1 MRKSIR
7 CLTILTL
14 LSALAGCG
22 MFPRSWGKLEGRA
35 WCDAR
40 YLDTVKEYQ
49 NYKSIGNDVRK
60 KLRLSKD
67 GYIYAVAAVI
77 PLQQNGKESE
87 FYFSPPKELQEIRE
101 LRESKVNGFEAMTFI
116 LYKKDGTASK
126 TIISFAGSNQ
136 WRDYIFHN
144 FWITPVQF
152 DDARS
157 YVEKVR
163 RHPLASKTP
172 IIATGVSLGGGLA
185 VHVKKNDNTSS
196 YIQEAWAFNPSNRIQ
211 ASPSIDPDIYL
222 LANKYEILNGLN
234 RENIGAPIE
243 NTADNFDL
251 IASSSIYAHYRWVVT
266 RQILHYADLAIYF
279 EDKESNSTTD
289 PMRILQSQKISAE
302 ICTPAMRESINKE
315 REALRLK

>member
-1 MRKSIR
+1 MRKPIKY
-7 CLTILTL
+7 LITLTL

-22 MFPRSWGKLEGRA
+22 MLPKNWGKLEGRA

-40 YLDTVKEYQ
+40 YLDTVEEYQ
-49 NYKSIGNDVRK
+49 DYKSIGNDVRK

-87 FYFSPPKELQEIRE
+87 FYFSPPKRLQEISE
-101 LRESKVNGFEAMTFI
+101 LRESNINGFEAMTFI
-116 LYKKDGTASK
+116 LHEEDGNATK

-136 WRDYIFHN
+136 WRDYILHN
-144 FWITPVQF
+144 FWIAPVQF

-157 YVEKVR
+157 YVERVR
-163 RHPLASKTP
+163 HHPLAGKLP
-172 IIATGVSLGGGLA
+172 IVATGVSLGGGLA
-185 VHVKKNDNTSS
+185 VHVKKNDSTSK
-196 YIQEAWAFNPSNRIQ
+196 YIREAWAFNPSNRIQ

-222 LANKYEILNGLN
+222 LANEYEVLNGLN
-234 RENIGAPIE
+234 RENIGALIE
-243 NTADNFDL
+243 NTATNFNL

-279 EDKESNSTTD
+279 EKNRPNGSTE
-289 PMRILQSQKISAE
+289 PMRILQSQKISDE
-302 ICTPAMRESINKE
+302 ICTQATRDAINNDRKSLREK
-315 REALRLK
+315 